1 MKKRL
6 YNVLRKAGVINTRSD
21 AERLIREV
29 RVKVDGE
36 VIRSLEF
43 QLNPRKRLI
52 TIDDRLIR
60 SMQKSTYIVMNKPKG
75 YITSKIR
82 EQGRKNVMDLI
93 KTDSLITEEIKKSIS
108 PVGRLDMDTEGL
120 ILITNDGKL
129 AHKIL
134 QPNHEVEKTYEA
146 MIWGILNDEEKK
158 KLENGIIIE
167 LEENGVITKYKTLS
181 CKIRIINKDKNSCH
195 LEIKIREGKKR
206 QIRRMFDKLNH
217 TVMEL
222 RRVKIGALSLGK
234 IELGKYRVVPKE
246 EAYKTIKPQP

>member
-181 CKIRIINKDKNSCH
+181 CKIRI
-195 LEIKIREGKKR
+195 
-206 QIRRMFDKLNH
+206 
-217 TVMEL
+217 
-222 RRVKIGALSLGK
+222 
-234 IELGKYRVVPKE
+234 
-246 EAYKTIKPQP
+246 